1 MSDVTKIKPFPPTFQ
16 ICFDLSVL
24 VSLLSLCGLMVWT
37 VLAAP
42 KTSYDAPYVI
52 VGVTFLATIYT
63 SVVKGR
69 VQHGLMRSLEKD
81 LRARISYSEL
91 EQLPEPSTTPTFWE
105 KLKEKPP
112 RQEMLNTRWRG
123 ILVIDSLKEK
133 IFYNKNF
140 FFIYLPCALMTTA
153 IVTVF
158 TPHSGSQNMDY
169 QPLVPGP
176 RYSHNFTSNSA
187 ECAGQGEGNVS
198 GAYRWPLGN
207 DTAFFARYQGDCPP
221 VRITSHVSNINSE
234 SPDKYA
240 YVDAGVAVDRSA
252 LGASAQLYRGP
263 EFQKLDQKHGQFLRS
278 TTQCVPVMASNPVTC
293 TKGGGNLRVGDNP
306 KSLYFVSDSPTY
318 GPKPITRP
326 VEFAAR
332 SFNESSG
339 MVNYLWRDRRNN
351 TIGQGIMV
359 WSAYNDPK
367 GKTLFAKD
375 LARTINDPNKTAGS
389 GGSATYVVTCEI
401 NPLKSFEYRW
411 VTLDLPASQTANLTG
426 IAYSRRL
433 SGGETCVPEKQTVG
447 NVHYVAATTS
457 MYNMVMENYGLD
469 GYFSTVHRVAGE
481 DRRPPYAFSNSENG
495 LEDALGV
502 IAALGVANMHLDDPV
517 VANSVGSKGKAIAV
531 IEINQLGG
539 NRLLLFAL
547 VPPVVAFFI
556 LSVLFAKS
564 FTADWQPGGGFA
576 CGRRPELYAAE
587 SVGELITPKRLTADP
602 R

>member
-1 MSDVTKIKPFPPTFQ
+1 MSDVTEIKPFPPTFQ

-42 KTSYDAPYVI
+42 RTSYDAP
-52 VGVTFLATIYT
+52 
-63 SVVKGR
+63 
-69 VQHGLMRSLEKD
+69 
-81 LRARISYSEL
+81 YSEL

-133 IFYNKNF
+133 IFYNKNI

-293 TKGGGNLRVGDNP
+293 TKGGGKLRVGDNP

-375 LARTINDPNKTAGS
+375 LARTINDPNRTAGS
-389 GGSATYVVTCEI
+389 GGSET
-401 NPLKSFEYRW
+401 
-411 VTLDLPASQTANLTG
+411 
-426 IAYSRRL
+426 RRL

-556 LSVLFAKS
+556 LSVLK
-564 FTADWQPGGGFA
+564 GMM
-576 CGRRPELYAAE
+576 
-587 SVGELITPKRLTADP
+587 
-602 R
+602 

>member
-1 MSDVTKIKPFPPTFQ
+1 MSDVTENKPFPPTFQ

-24 VSLLSLCGLMVWT
+24 VSLLALGGLMIWT

-42 KTSYDAPYVI
+42 RTSYDAPYVI
-52 VGVTFLATIYT
+52 VGITFLATIYT

-91 EQLPEPSTTPTFWE
+91 DQMPESSSTPTFWE
-105 KLKEKPP
+105 KLKKKPP
-112 RQEMLNTRWRG
+112 RQEMLNTRWRR

-133 IFYNKNF
+133 ILYNKNL
-140 FFIYLPCALMTTA
+140 FFIYLPCALLTTA

-158 TPHSGSQNMDY
+158 TPHSGSQNLNY

-176 RYSHNFTSNSA
+176 GYSHNFTSNST
-187 ECAGQGEGNVS
+187 ECAGQGEGEVS
-198 GAYRWPLGN
+198 GAYRRPLGN
-207 DTAFFARYQGDCPP
+207 DAAFFARYQGDCPP

-240 YVDAGVAVDRSA
+240 YVDAGVAVDWLAMGA
-252 LGASAQLYRGP
+252 LAQLYRGTA
-263 EFQKLDQKHGQFLRS
+263 FQKLDQKHGQFLRS

-293 TKGGGNLRVGDNP
+293 KKGGGKLRVGDNA

-318 GPKPITRP
+318 GPKPIRRL

-339 MVNYLWRDRRNN
+339 M
-351 TIGQGIMV
+351 GE
-359 WSAYNDPK
+359 
-367 GKTLFAKD
+367 TLFAKD
-375 LARTINDPNKTAGS
+375 LARTINDPNKTAGTE
-389 GGSATYVVTCEI
+389 GSATYVVTCEI

-411 VTLDLPASQTANLTG
+411 VTLDLPASKTANLTG

-433 SGGETCVPEKQTVG
+433 SGGKKCVPDKQTVG

-481 DRRPPYAFSNSENG
+481 DRGRPYAFNNSKNG

-502 IAALGVANMHLDDPV
+502 IAALGLANMPLDDPV
-517 VANSVGSKGKAIAV
+517 VANSVGNKGNAIAV

-539 NRLLLFAL
+539 NQLLLFAL
-547 VPPVVAFFI
+547 
-556 LSVLFAKS
+556 
-564 FTADWQPGGGFA
+564 TDWQPGGGLS
-576 CGRRPELYAAE
+576 CGRQPELYAAE
-587 SVGELITPKRLTADP
+587 SVGELIAPKRLTSDSQ
-602 R
+602 